1 MLIKDIKPIGKV
13 GRNLLKE
20 KTAEEKIDII
30 IEKPLQNVCKI
41 CLNKN
46 IETVM
51 SSANYKNILK
61 PNEKQIDKKDVLEK
75 AKTKLL
81 QNFNVA
87 GKGYAWLMIN
97 YNTLSDD
104 NRKILFELEDKYGED
119 CIWFVKSSYNEFK
132 NAIRKVFRLKPLEE
146 TFDDVYAEKFKQ
158 KQLLIMYNNKYPR
171 RSVFIRMPI
180 DKTTTIQ
187 ECEEYYK
194 EILSNLQNNYINVT
208 KM

>member
-1 MLIKDIKPIGKV
+1 MLIKDVKSIGRV
-13 GRNLLKE
+13 GRNLLKD
-20 KTAEEKIDII
+20 KTADEKIDII
-30 IEKPLQNVCKI
+30 IEKPLQKACKI
-41 CLNKN
+41 CMEKN

-51 SSANYKNILK
+51 SSANCKNILK
-61 PNEKQIDKKDVLEK
+61 PNESRINKKDVLEK

-97 YNTLSDD
+97 YNNLSDE

-132 NAIRKVFRLKPLEE
+132 NTIRKVFRLKPLEE
-146 TFDDVYAEKFKQ
+146 TFHDKYAELFEE
-158 KQLLIMYNNKYPR
+158 KQLLIMYNNRYPR
-171 RSVFIRMPI
+171 RSVFIRMLI
-180 DKTTTIQ
+180 DEMTTIK
-187 ECEEYYK
+187 EVEAYYE